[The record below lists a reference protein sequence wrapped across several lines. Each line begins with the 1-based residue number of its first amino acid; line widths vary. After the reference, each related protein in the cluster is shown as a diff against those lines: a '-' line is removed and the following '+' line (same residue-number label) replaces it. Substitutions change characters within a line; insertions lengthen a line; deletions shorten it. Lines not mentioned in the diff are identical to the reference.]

1 MQLHSSEHEKIRTGW
16 RALIIGL
23 ILIPLNSL
31 WIGSGEAVSTTV
43 SLFYNVIFILFVI
56 TLLNTILR
64 KWLTSL
70 ALNHGELLIIYVML
84 SVASAICGLDM
95 VRVLVSM
102 LVDSHWLATPEN
114 EWADIFWKYIPEW
127 VTVSDRNILKG
138 YVEGQSSLYESKIWR
153 AWLIPGIAW
162 SFFIILLVSVMAC
175 INAIVRKRWTEE
187 EKLSYPIIQLPL
199 YMTSEKTDFLKSK
212 AMWIGFALS
221 AGMDTINGLHF
232 LYPAIPGLGGR
243 LYDLYPYFTEKPW
256 NAIGWTP
263 VSIFPYAVGLAF
275 FIPLDLSFS
284 CWFFYIFWKMEKV
297 IASALGLR
305 GLPEFPYIDQQ
316 SSGAYLGLCLIAL
329 WTTRKHIRSVINRAL
344 FGKSYEIDDSS
355 EAMSYRT
362 VILIMLIAIIL
373 LTLFCVRLGMS
384 VPMILGFFVLY
395 FALSTAITRMRAE
408 LGSPVHDLHFSGP
421 DMIITKTFGSK
432 RFSPG
437 NLTGLSFLWFFNRA
451 YRGHPMPHQLEGFK
465 LAERSNASYKKMMI
479 AILLA
484 TLVSAPVSIWAYL
497 HAGYRQGGPS
507 GYGWQP
513 FDRLQSW
520 LYSPT
525 QPDIA
530 TGIAIVLGI
539 ISTIFLSSM
548 RMRFIWWSLHPAG
561 FAVSSSW
568 SMNVFWSS
576 IFISWAIKYGILK
589 IGGLKLHRKSIP
601 FFLGL
606 ILGEFIVGSIWSLR
620 GVIFH
625 VPSYLILF

>member
-1 MQLHSSEHEKIRTGW
+1 MEQIDNIRTGW
-16 RALIIGL
+16 RALLIGL

-56 TLLNTILR
+56 TILNVLLV
-64 KWLTSL
+64 KWLPKL

-102 LVDSHWLATPEN
+102 LIDSHWLATPEN
-114 EWADIFWKYIPEW
+114 EWGDIFWRYIPDW
-127 VTVSDRNILKG
+127 VTVADRKILQG
-138 YVEGQSSLYESKIWR
+138 YVEGQSSFYDSRIWK
-153 AWLIPGIAW
+153 AWLIPGLAW
-162 SFFIILLVSVMAC
+162 SGFIILIAFVMLC
-175 INAIVRKRWTEE
+175 INVIVRKQWTEV

-199 YMTSEKTDFLKSK
+199 HLTDNKSEFLKNK
-212 AMWIGFALS
+212 ALWIGFALA

-232 LYPAIPGLGGR
+232 LYPTVPGVGGK
-243 LYDLYPYFTEKPW
+243 LYDLSPYFTEKPL

-263 VSIFPYAVGLAF
+263 VSIFPYAVGLTF
-275 FIPLDLSFS
+275 FMPLDLSFS
-284 CWFFYIFWKMEKV
+284 CWFFYLFWKVERI
-297 IASALGLR
+297 IASAMGLR
-305 GLPEFPYIDQQ
+305 GLPEFPYTDQQ
-316 SSGAYLGLCLIAL
+316 ASGAYLGLCVIAI
-329 WTTRKHIRSVINRAL
+329 WGTRRHLRSV
-344 FGKSYEIDDSS
+344 FKSIIPSRKKIADESS

-362 VILIMLIAIIL
+362 VIISMLIASAL
-373 LTLFCVRLGMS
+373 LVMFCMRLGMS
-384 VPMILGFFVLY
+384 VPMILAFFILY

-421 DMIITKTFGSK
+421 DMIITKTLGSR

-437 NLTGLSFLWFFNRA
+437 NLTGLSLLWFFNRA
-451 YRGHPMPHQLEGFK
+451 YRGHVMPHQLEGFK
-465 LAERSNASYKKMMI
+465 LAERSGANNKKMML

-484 TLVSAPVSIWAYL
+484 IIVATPASLWAYF
-497 HAGYRQGGPS
+497 HAGYKQGGPY
-507 GYGWQP
+507 GYGGQP
-513 FDRLQSW
+513 FDRLQGW
-520 LYSPT
+520 LFSPT

-530 TGIAIVLGI
+530 VGTAITVGL
-539 ISTIFLSSM
+539 LSAILLAGM
-548 RMRFIWWSLHPAG
+548 RMKFIWWSLHPAG

-576 IFISWAIKYGILK
+576 IFISWVIKYSILK
-589 IGGLKLHRKSIP
+589 IGGLKLHRQSIP

-606 ILGEFIVGSIWSLR
+606 VLGEFVIGSIWSLR

-625 VPSYLILF
+625 VSSYLILF